1 MTKSV
6 KNRNKNNKT
15 KKNKKFFN
23 KPFRIENAQCKVGFS
38 LKSAQKMG
46 RFNEKRCKGGAL
58 LKDSEVNPGHKNRT
72 FRTPVNDYS
81 FFYIIPNTLALKNIE
96 TIKSPKFFIH
106 VDSVEKELTV
116 KITDKR
122 LANCFVKVEGT
133 GQGTEQGNGWYVVV
147 RLGNFANSGVVA
159 NWTNTVFY
167 KLKDGIFN
175 IDKDNKITIK
185 PEACEMTTSWGI
197 FSNNESL
204 RIKDEY
210 LTGITSKDKPVFD
223 ALNRFRREQI
233 VGFALKEYAAEKGVE
248 AGFDFFKF
256 ISGN

>member
-1 MTKSV
+1 MKKSV

-15 KKNKKFFN
+15 KKNKNFF
-23 KPFRIENAQCKVGFS
+23 R
-38 LKSAQKMG
+38 
-46 RFNEKRCKGGAL
+46 KGGAL

-72 FRTPVNDYS
+72 FRTPVNDYD
-81 FFYIIPNTLALKNIE
+81 FFYIIPNTLVFKNIE

-106 VDSVEKELTV
+106 VDGLEKELTV
-116 KITDKR
+116 KITEKR
-122 LANCFVKVEGT
+122 LANCFVKVQGT
-133 GQGTEQGNGWYVVV
+133 GQGTDQGTSQHEGWYVVV

-167 KLKDGIFN
+167 KLRDGIFN
-175 IDKDNKITIK
+175 IDNDNKITIK

-210 LTGITSKDKPVFD
+210 FTGITSKDKPVFD
-223 ALNRFRREQI
+223 ALNKFRREQI
-233 VGFALKEYAAEKGVE
+233 VGFALKEYATEKGVE
-248 AGFDFFKF
+248 AGFDFLKF
-256 ISGN
+256 VSGN